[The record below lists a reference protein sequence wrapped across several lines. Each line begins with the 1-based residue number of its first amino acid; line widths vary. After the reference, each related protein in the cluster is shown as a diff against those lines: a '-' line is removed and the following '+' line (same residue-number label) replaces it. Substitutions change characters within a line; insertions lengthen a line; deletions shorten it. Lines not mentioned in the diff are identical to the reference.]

1 MIENNVKKETLYLYL
16 IQVSNF
22 LIPLLTFP
30 YLAAKLGVESFG
42 KIGFAT
48 TLFFLFTFIVDF
60 GFILSGAKSISLN
73 KESNDISDVIYT
85 NIQFSKTIIFTLLLV
100 ISSVIIFFIDINK
113 LDFYII
119 FLCLLFSFTSILTP
133 AYLFNGLGKNSVL
146 AAVTVIVRLLFVIP
160 IFFLVDDAG
169 DIWYAIFLQLLPYV
183 IIGLLIQSI
192 IRKNRIIN
200 FKFSLINKEIAIK
213 ESRESFENFIASFFT
228 LGFTYLTPLV
238 VKGVFGDYALGLYT
252 LIERLI
258 SALRQMY
265 VPINQSFFSKVC
277 VIYEYEDKR
286 EYVAYIKLIFKIFI
300 SIGFL
305 VILLNNLIGEYI
317 LGYLFPKYEIFNL
330 LNLAIITQLFISIA
344 SILVNFVII
353 PSGNSRFLKYVYML
367 ASIIY
372 IPLIFTLILC
382 FEFLGVFLSMLIIEI
397 FILILLFSVAYF
409 KVYGNF
415 KGGFDND

>member
-1 MIENNVKKETLYLYL
+1 MIENNLKKETLYLYL

-73 KESNDISDVIYT
+73 KESSDISDAIYT
-85 NIQFSKTIIFTLLLV
+85 NIQLSKTIIFTLLIA
-100 ISSVIIFFIDINK
+100 ISSVIIFFININE

-119 FLCLLFSFTSILTP
+119 LLCLLFSSTSILTP
-133 AYLFNGLGKNSVL
+133 AYLFNGLGRNSVL
-146 AAVTVIVRLLFVIP
+146 AAVTVIVRMLFVIP
-160 IFFLVDDAG
+160 IFFLVDSAE

-183 IIGLLIQSI
+183 IIGLIIQFI
-192 IRKNRIIN
+192 IKSNRIIH
-200 FKFSLINKEIAIK
+200 FKIDLINKEMVIK
-213 ESRESFENFIASFFT
+213 ETKESFENFIASFFT
-228 LGFTYLTPLV
+228 LGFTYLTPLI

-252 LIERLI
+252 LVERLI

-277 VIYEYEDKR
+277 IIYKYEDKR
-286 EYVAYIKLIFKIFI
+286 EYIAYITLIFKVFVF
-300 SIGFL
+300 IGFL
-305 VILLNNLIGEYI
+305 VLLLNNLIGEYI
-317 LGYLFPKYEIFNL
+317 LNYLFPKYEIFTF
-330 LNLAIITQLFISIA
+330 LNLAIITQFFISIA

-353 PSGNSRFLKYVYML
+353 PSGNSKFLKYVYML
-367 ASIIY
+367 ACIIY
-372 IPLIFTLILC
+372 IPLIYMLIFY
-382 FEFLGVFLSMLIIEI
+382 FEFLGVFLSMLAIEI
-397 FILILLFSVAYF
+397 LILILLFCVAYF
-409 KVYGNF
+409 KVYSNL
-415 KGGFDND
+415 KGGFNDD